1 MPKPIVVRV
10 CNESS
15 CAKKGSGRIMEV
27 VEKITGLD
35 LGYGPC
41 VGCCEFGPNL
51 EVNGNLIIGANT
63 HTVAEEINKAAQLV
77 APTLEQKKAALDKV
91 LAEDI
96 LGDLI

>member
-1 MPKPIVVRV
+1 
-10 CNESS
+10 
-15 CAKKGSGRIMEV
+15 MEV

-51 EVNGNLIIGANT
+51 EVNGNLIIGASPD
-63 HTVAEEINKAAQLV
+63 TVAAEIAKAAQTT
-77 APTLEQKKAALDKV
+77 APTLEEKKAALDKA
-91 LAEDI
+91 LDEDI